1 MKNTKIKIAIMFLLF
16 AAVVKLQAQQ
26 QSCYQIGLNE
36 GIEIYNDAQRLQR
49 AGRCVDAVPRYWEA
63 LSRFRLT
70 RSCRDLPVNHEL
82 NTWEDRCIQG
92 VAACGG
98 KVDETTVLIA
108 SQGLLSFSEEG
119 GSLSITVNTNAGSWR
134 IERTPAWCTTQRSNN
149 VLTVTCSEN
158 TGTAG
163 RRENLVIV
171 ANTLRYEI
179 TVEQSGRTVVA
190 TPAPASVTV
199 TEVIPENVPPP
210 NAIIV
215 QEPEPEPIPPPAP
228 PVSTAPP
235 VFPTSP
241 ASPTSPIS
249 PAPVIKA
256 SAGIKAGLNLANVI
270 NDMANINFSPE
281 MKPDFHAGIFLN
293 LNFGYRENKPGLF
306 GLQPEVLYSRQGF
319 ALNSEKINFDY
330 ITVPLMIKLY
340 VYQGL
345 NFEFGPWVSYLLTV
359 SPDVTAIDGSNIKL
373 SDLKGG
379 KDAGIAVGA
388 GFETGFGLVAG
399 ARYQYGLSEMASNL
413 LWKNNVIALSLGWK
427 F

>member
-1 MKNTKIKIAIMFLLF
+1 MKNAKIKIVIMLILF
-16 AAVVKLQAQQ
+16 AAVKLHAQQ

-70 RSCRDLPVNHEL
+70 RSCRDLPANHEL

-108 SQGLLSFSEEG
+108 SQGSLSFNEEG

-134 IERTPAWCTTQRSNN
+134 IERTPAWCTTQRNN
-149 VLTVTCSEN
+149 NRLTITCSEN
-158 TGTAG
+158 TGTES
-163 RRENLVIV
+163 RRENLVVV

-179 TVEQSGRTVVA
+179 TIEQAGRTIVE
-190 TPAPASVTV
+190 TPAQASITV
-199 TEVIPENVPPP
+199 TEVIPETVPPP

-215 QEPEPEPIPPPAP
+215 KEPEPEPVPPPAP
-228 PVSTAPP
+228 TVSTAPP
-235 VFPTSP
+235 IFPTSP
-241 ASPTSPIS
+241 VSSIS
-249 PAPVIKA
+249 PASVIKV
-256 SAGIKAGLNLANVI
+256 SVGIKAGLNLANI
-270 NDMANINFSPE
+270 SNNMTIIDFLPE
-281 MKPDFHAGIFLN
+281 VKPDFHAGILLN
-293 LNFGYRENKPGLF
+293 LNFGYRKNKPGLF
-306 GLQPEVLYSRQGF
+306 GLQPEALYSRQGF
-319 ALNSEKINFDY
+319 SVNGEKINFDY

-340 VYQGL
+340 AYQGL

-359 SPDVTAIDGSNIKL
+359 SPDATAIDGRNINL

-388 GFETGFGLVAG
+388 GYDFNFGLIVG
-399 ARYQYGLSEMASNL
+399 ARYLHGLSDMAGNL
-413 LWKNNVIALSLGWK
+413 LWKNQVIAVSLGWK